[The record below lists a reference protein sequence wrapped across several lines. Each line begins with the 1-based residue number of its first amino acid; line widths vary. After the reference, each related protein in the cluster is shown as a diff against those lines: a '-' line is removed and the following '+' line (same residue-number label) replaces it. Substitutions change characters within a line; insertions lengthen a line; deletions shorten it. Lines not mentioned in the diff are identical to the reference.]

1 MEPSPHTLHAYLRN
15 LAFGEPNKKCIG
27 CGSGWLSAKE
37 ILDAVENL
45 ATDCVRLGIR
55 SGDYVGLRCYR
66 NRDTIITL
74 FALQAIGAVAVLTDP
89 RQNTDDFL
97 SNCGIPIPVT
107 AAINR
112 FLLTDKRTGRQTY
125 LNPFPA
131 SQQSFSEKNVDPK
144 APGFIIFTSGS
155 TGVPKAVMLSQ
166 SNLIHNLIDSQP
178 LGYYEA
184 DDIALGALPLDHV
197 FGLVLAAGVPVLG
210 YSLYLPEQTA
220 VPALLE
226 CIQHQ
231 RITRMNGVP
240 SLYLAMAERA
250 DKYDLSSLR
259 SGFIG
264 GGPCTPEQFRQI
276 EEKLDMTLIPVYGM
290 SECIGIS
297 CGNWRDPQEKRC
309 SGVGPFYSM
318 NTGKIL
324 LEDGTEAAS
333 GQEGEICV
341 RGPARMVGYYPNVM
355 DESEF
360 LHTGDLGYVD
370 ERGILYLTGRKK
382 DIIIRNGVNLSP
394 RPIEDA
400 LLSIPGV
407 KAACVVGLPHKI
419 QGEVPCA
426 IVVGERSPMEL
437 FALLPGLLVKN
448 QIPGEICVVDS
459 IPMTASGKPDKVA
472 VREVLKQWI
481 P

>member
-1 MEPSPHTLHAYLRN
+1 MEPSPRTLHAFLRN

-27 CGSGWLSAKE
+27 CGSVWLSAKE

-45 ATDCVRLGIR
+45 AADYVRLGIR
-55 SGDYVGLRCYR
+55 SGDYVGLRCHR

-97 SNCGIPIPVT
+97 ANCGIPIPVT
-107 AAINR
+107 ATIDR

-131 SQQSFSEKNVDPK
+131 SRRNFSEKNVDPK

-155 TGVPKAVMLSQ
+155 TGVPKAVTLSQ
-166 SNLIHNLIDSQP
+166 SNLIHNLMDSQP
-178 LGYYEA
+178 LGYYE
-184 DDIALGALPLDHV
+184 DDDVALGALPLDHV

-226 CIQHQ
+226 CIRSQG
-231 RITRMNGVP
+231 ITRMNGVP
-240 SLYLAMAERA
+240 SLYLTMAECAQTDHVTPLRA
-250 DKYDLSSLR
+250 
-259 SGFIG
+259 GFIG

-276 EEKLDMTLIPVYGM
+276 EEKLDITLIPVYGM

-297 CGNWRDPQEKRC
+297 CGSYRDSREVRS

-318 NTGKIL
+318 NTGTIL
-324 LEDGTEAAS
+324 LEDGCEAAP
-333 GQEGEICV
+333 GLEGEICV

-370 ERGILYLTGRKK
+370 ERGILHLTGRKK

-394 RPIEDA
+394 KPIEDA

-407 KAACVVGLPHKI
+407 KAACVVGLPHQM

-426 IVVGERSPMEL
+426 MVVGERSPMEL
-437 FALLPGLLVKN
+437 FALLSSMLTKN
-448 QIPGEICVVDS
+448 QIPGEIYVVDS